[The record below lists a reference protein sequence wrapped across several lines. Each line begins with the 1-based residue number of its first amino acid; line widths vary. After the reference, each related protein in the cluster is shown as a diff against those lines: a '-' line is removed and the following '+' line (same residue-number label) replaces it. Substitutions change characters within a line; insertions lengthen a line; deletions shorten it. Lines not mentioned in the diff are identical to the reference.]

1 MNGNRLGGRMGKQT
15 KKQKA
20 TSGKGAGIRLK
31 INACI
36 LGTLVVLIALMAV
49 LIFRSNEYNKQYS
62 RILDSISKVTYV
74 KDNAS
79 YLGRTVVTKC
89 GVGGDIP
96 SSGHIETID
105 TMEQYVAEIGEN
117 LPQEAEYTEMR
128 NQYDKFASEAGKFI
142 ASYREVLAACGNTY
156 SSAGL
161 NPAQDMSGNMSFVS
175 SSAETLLASEIARSE
190 MIVEEIQNDFRHTL
204 AIIVIAVVIIVI
216 IVMAAAFALTQSIT
230 APIIQLQKKLTVMSE
245 GILTDEDI
253 KVKSKDEAGQAAIAF
268 NKMKGSLVHL
278 ISEVASNMSSLKAS
292 TATVNTSVDEN
303 AQGGGRI
310 ADAVDGMLAALERQ
324 QGEVRRAREQIKHME
339 EVAGSMA
346 DYAEAIHG
354 NAGKTRD
361 NAKDGMQKI
370 MAYLEQMEEVNR
382 SMREMEI
389 VFSSF
394 GENTKGMTEALES
407 ISSIAS
413 QTNLLS
419 LNASI
424 EAARAG
430 EAGKGFA
437 VVATEIRNLA
447 DDSQAAAAHIGKMI
461 ESVGNQA
468 DQMTARLRE
477 SLEQLEKGNQM
488 TGAAKESFEIIT
500 AGTDEVNNNVEDIIN
515 GVEVLNDRIAEAM
528 ESMGTV
534 KDAADSNVTEI
545 NEVSAVVTEQSANL
559 EEVSEAMDK
568 LLVLTN
574 DVENLVAEFKI

>member
-1 MNGNRLGGRMGKQT
+1 MRV
-15 KKQKA
+15 KKQKT
-20 TSGKGAGIRLK
+20 TSSKGAGIRLK

-36 LGTLVVLIALMAV
+36 LGTLVVFIALMAV
-49 LIFRSNEYNKQYS
+49 LIFRSSEYNSQYS
-62 RILDSISKVTYV
+62 RILDSISKVTYI
-74 KDNAS
+74 KDNSS
-79 YLGRTVVTKC
+79 YLGRTVVTMC
-89 GVGGDIP
+89 GVGGDIA

-105 TMEQYVAEIGEN
+105 TMEQYVAEVGED
-117 LPQEAEYTEMR
+117 LPQGTEYTEMR
-128 NQYDKFASEAGKFI
+128 NQYDKFASETGKFI
-142 ASYREVLAACGNTY
+142 ASYRKVLSACGNTY

-161 NPAQDMSGNMSFVS
+161 DAAQDMSNNMSFVS
-175 SSAETLLASEIARSE
+175 SSAETLLASEISRST
-190 MIVEEIQNDFRHTL
+190 MIVDEIQNDFRHTL
-204 AIIVIAVVIIVI
+204 LIIVIAVIITVI
-216 IVMAAAFALTQSIT
+216 IVMIAAFSLTQSIT

-245 GILTDEDI
+245 GVLTEEDI
-253 KVKSKDEAGQAAIAF
+253 KVKSQDEVGRAATAF
-268 NKMKGSLVHL
+268 NKMKGNLVHL
-278 ISEVASNMSSLKAS
+278 ISEVASNMASLKES
-292 TATVNTSVDEN
+292 TTTVNTSVDEN
-303 AQGGGRI
+303 ALGGTRI

-324 QGEVRRAREQIKHME
+324 QGEVIRTREQIKHME
-339 EVAGSMA
+339 DVARNMA
-346 DYAEAIHG
+346 NYAESIHG

-361 NAKDGMQKI
+361 NARDGMQKI
-370 MAYLEQMEEVNR
+370 TAYVEQMQEVNR
-382 SMREMEI
+382 SMREMEV

-447 DDSQAAAAHIGKMI
+447 DDSQSAATHIRKMI

-477 SLEQLEKGNQM
+477 SLDQLEKGNQM
-488 TGAAKESFEIIT
+488 TGEAKESFEIIT
-500 AGTDEVNNNVEDIIN
+500 AGTDEVNNNVEDIIK
-515 GVEVLNDRIAEAM
+515 GVEVLTDRITEAM
-528 ESMGTV
+528 DSMGTV
-534 KDAADSNVTEI
+534 KDAADNNVTEI

-559 EEVSEAMDK
+559 EEVSEAMDR
-568 LLVLTN
+568 LLALTG